1 MKAGI
6 NADYEIRAISQLC
19 PSVFSSFEHSFF
31 SMKAYTNLR
40 KAILATMILLYVAL
54 KTFHG

>member
-1 MKAGI
+1 MKTGI

-19 PSVFSSFEHSFF
+19 PSVFSSFEHSSF
-31 SMKAYTNLR
+31 SMKAYTNLH
-40 KAILATMILLYVAL
+40 KAILTTMILLYVGL

>member
-1 MKAGI
+1 MKTGI

-31 SMKAYTNLR
+31 SMKACANPH
-40 KAILATMILLYVAL
+40 KAILAISDITYVGL